1 MQLAIV
7 SFAAPV
13 RSLHAGRRLRS
24 GSSARVG
31 RGGAGTVVAPPGA
44 LPAAH
49 HVITNSRVVG
59 DELLQA
65 VAFLSDALN
74 LPALNP
80 DAERTAKCID
90 LNALRRAAA

>member
-13 RSLHAGRRLRS
+13 RSLHAGRRLRT
-24 GSSARVG
+24 GAARTRSV
-31 RGGAGTVVAPPGA
+31 RGAAVDV
-44 LPAAH
+44 PAAPLPH

>member
-13 RSLHAGRRLRS
+13 RSLHAGRRLRT
-24 GSSARVG
+24 GAARTRPL
-31 RGGAGTVVAPPGA
+31 RGAACEAPATA
-44 LPAAH
+44 LAH
-49 HVITNSRVVG
+49 HVITNSQVVG

-80 DAERTAKCID
+80 DPERTAKCID
-90 LNALRRAAA
+90 LDALRRAAA